1 MHNCKETLTRTGVTF
16 DEGKIVQEFFVCS
29 ECGKRYTTIN
39 GKLSK
44 VVAPQPSEALK
55 EAEEKKAAQREK
67 AKKYRLEREARIK
80 AQKEKERADLMNF
93 IKSTPADRGVATVG
107 EKAPVVIV
115 TAAASSAPKKK
126 AAAPKQ
132 KGTLTDE
139 EKKLR
144 ARAWSKAYRDRKKQ
158 AK

>member
-44 VVAPQPSEALK
+44 VVAPQPSEALM

-80 AQKEKERADLMNF
+80 AAKEKEKADLLQF
-93 IKSTPADRGVATVG
+93 INSVDTTKTVAV
-107 EKAPVVIV
+107 K
-115 TAAASSAPKKK
+115 ASSITHKATPTTPSKRAKLTEEERKERMRERSRKYYQKKRE
-126 AAAPKQ
+126 Q
-132 KGTLTDE
+132 KG
-139 EKKLR
+139 
-144 ARAWSKAYRDRKKQ
+144 
-158 AK
+158 

>member
-44 VVAPQPSEALK
+44 VVAPQPSEALM

-80 AQKEKERADLMNF
+80 AAKEKEKADLLQF
-93 IKSTPADRGVATVG
+93 INSVDTTKTVAV
-107 EKAPVVIV
+107 K
-115 TAAASSAPKKK
+115 ASSITPKVTSPTPSKRARLTEEERKERMRERSRKYYQKK
-126 AAAPKQ
+126 REQ
-132 KGTLTDE
+132 KG
-139 EKKLR
+139 
-144 ARAWSKAYRDRKKQ
+144 
-158 AK
+158 

>member
-29 ECGKRYTTIN
+29 ECGKHYTTIN

-44 VVAPQPSEALK
+44 VVAPQPSEALM

-80 AQKEKERADLMNF
+80 AAKEKEKAELLQF
-93 IKSTPADRGVATVG
+93 INSVDTTKTEAV
-107 EKAPVVIV
+107 K
-115 TAAASSAPKKK
+115 ASSITPK
-126 AAAPKQ
+126 AAPAAPAPSKRARLTEEERKERMRERSRKYYQKKREQ
-132 KGTLTDE
+132 KG
-139 EKKLR
+139 
-144 ARAWSKAYRDRKKQ
+144 
-158 AK
+158 